1 MDVVQADA
9 DRWDARYAGR
19 RTGEPMPP
27 KGYDLVDH
35 AVHGR
40 ALDVACGLGEQSI
53 WAAKNGFEVV
63 ALDASPVAIERLR
76 EAAEQHRVGDRIDA
90 RTVDLDDGLPN
101 DVGNF
106 ELVICQRFR
115 NRDAYPQ
122 LASVTAIG
130 GTLLVTVLSQVGR
143 NDVEIG
149 PFHAPPGELL
159 EAFRDLDVDIVA
171 HIERYGEATL
181 VAHRR

>member
-9 DRWDARYAGR
+9 DRWDARYEGH
-19 RTGEPMPP
+19 RTGEPAPP
-27 KGYDLVDH
+27 KGYDLAEPV
-35 AVHGR
+35 VEGR
-40 ALDVACGLGEQSI
+40 VLDVACGLGEQSI
-53 WAAKNGFEVV
+53 WAAVRGFDVV

-76 EAAEQHRVGDRIDA
+76 EAADQHRVGDRIDA
-90 RTVDLDDGLPN
+90 RVIDLDHGLPN
-101 DVGNF
+101 DIGQF

-115 NRDAYPQ
+115 NRDIYPQ
-122 LASVTAIG
+122 LASATATG
-130 GTLLVTVLSQVGR
+130 GTMLLTVLSQVGR

-159 EAFRDLDVDIVA
+159 AAFRDVGVDVVA
-171 HIERYGEATL
+171 HIERDGEATL